1 MNVPELVLPVPLS
14 ALAPKL
20 RTTAANAAPRSVTPA
35 RRPPLPQR
43 ALPRESPPRVPL
55 PHRALPRSPCRSLFL
70 FTFSPFFRALDAGR
84 SYRNPAE
91 RRLARQRT
99 PHPLWGGSVR
109 SPTRGIV

>member
-55 PHRALPRSPCRSLFL
+55 PQRALALSPCRNPFVFTSL
-70 FTFSPFFRALDAGR
+70 PFFRAWTRAAVPLPD
-84 SYRNPAE
+84 PAE
-91 RRLARQRT
+91 RRLAPRAT
-99 PHPLWGGSVR
+99 P
-109 SPTRGIV
+109 